1 MGDSLDALCGS
12 DSVICNRGCCAK
24 RVPGLVTKVCWARS
38 CCRGVP
44 LCGSLSSPS
53 AKETL
58 PSQNGGGTFCLV
70 TGCSGGHLST
80 LECANPAGMY
90 VSCLGAIIDFLF
102 VLPISSCSGEGLL
115 CKGCNSVAFAL
126 HSCPL
131 SAASISLSAEQRLHL
146 MWNDRSRPCWV
157 HGINSPESHGTFGS
171 AELAGLPQNL
181 NSHVWFQFWLVL
193 SIT

>member
-102 VLPISSCSGEGLL
+102 VCYLFPAVLEKACCVKDATLWRL
-115 CKGCNSVAFAL
+115 RCTPVLFLQQAF
-126 HSCPL
+126 P
-131 SAASISLSAEQRLHL
+131 
-146 MWNDRSRPCWV
+146 
-157 HGINSPESHGTFGS
+157 
-171 AELAGLPQNL
+171 
-181 NSHVWFQFWLVL
+181 
-193 SIT
+193 